1 MLTAGN
7 NTLVCNI
14 GNLAPADGFKSVG
27 FEVILPTVGTNWRA
41 VASARMASPDYDND
55 QNNTQLDRNFT
66 TTEAADLAIA
76 MAAPASVANGGAF
89 QYVIDVQNKGPSGS
103 PPVAVPWCVSP
114 CPTAPWS
121 RACPQAAAGA
131 ARRPRAIR

>member
-1 MLTAGN
+1 MTRPPPTSTLFPYTPLFRSTAGN

-14 GNLAPADGFKSVG
+14 GTLAPADGFKSVG

-76 MAAPASVANGGAF
+76 IAAPASVANGGAF
-89 QYVIDVQNKGPSGS
+89 QYTIDVQNKRSEEHTS
-103 PPVAVPWCVSP
+103 ELQSQSNIVC
-114 CPTAPWS
+114 
-121 RACPQAAAGA
+121 RLL
-131 ARRPRAIR
+131 